1 MNRKQFPFTPS
12 ELTSILLGT
21 AILTFGL
28 FNVHSQSRIT
38 EGGVLGA
45 TLLVQY
51 WTGITP
57 AITGFVLDLSGYLLG
72 LKYLGWGFLLRSLVA
87 SGAFSVFY
95 RMWEHIGWLLPD
107 MTDKPLLAAVIG
119 GCLIGL
125 GVGLVV
131 RTGSAAGGD
140 DAIALV
146 ISRVTG
152 WPIARAYLF
161 TDFLVLG
168 LSISYIPLINIACSL
183 VTVTLS
189 SLIIGKMQKH
199 PVK

>member
-1 MNRKQFPFTPS
+1 MTGKRFPFTAR
-12 ELTSILLGT
+12 ELACILAGT

-87 SGAFSVFY
+87 SGCFSVFY
-95 RMWEHIGWLLPD
+95 RMWETVGCLLPD
-107 MTDKPLLAAVIG
+107 MTAQPLPAAIIG
-119 GCLIGL
+119 GCIIGL

-146 ISRVTG
+146 ISKRTG
-152 WPIARAYLF
+152 WPIAKAYLL

-168 LSISYIPLINIACSL
+168 LSVSYIPLAGILSSL
-183 VTVTLS
+183 ITVTLS
-189 SLIIGKMQKH
+189 SFIIGKVQNA
-199 PVK
+199 

>member
-1 MNRKQFPFTPS
+1 MTGKRFPFTAK
-12 ELTSILLGT
+12 ELTCILIGT

-72 LKYLGWGFLLRSLVA
+72 LRYLGWGFLLRSLVA
-87 SGAFSVFY
+87 SGCFSVFY
-95 RMWEHIGWLLPD
+95 RLWERIGYLLPD
-107 MTDKPLLAAVIG
+107 MTALPLPAALIG

-146 ISRVTG
+146 ISKVTG
-152 WPIARAYLF
+152 WQISRAYLF

-168 LSISYIPLINIACSL
+168 LSVSYIPLPSILCSL

-189 SLIIGKMQKH
+189 SFIIEKIQKL
-199 PVK
+199 PVR